1 MAQKSVKIDSELF
14 LDLIEYFLKKE
25 QHTDEELRQMQDRIC
40 LALQIKK
47 DSITARI
54 MYKQYIEAEG
64 DERERLRQRYLN
76 FIGVPSEFRSA
87 SESEYPQI
95 PEA

>member
-1 MAQKSVKIDSELF
+1 MAQKSVKINSDLF
-14 LDLIEYFLKKE
+14 LDLIEYFLKEE
-25 QHTDEELRQMQDRIC
+25 QHTDEELCQIHNRIRV
-40 LALQIKK
+40 ALQIKK

-76 FIGVPSEFRSA
+76 FIGVPDELRSA
-87 SESEYPQI
+87 PESEDPHI
-95 PEA
+95 PEV